1 MTVWLE
7 LERLIDKRRRGVVR
21 TVASDRPAAS
31 RTIFISFPLSCLRVE
46 ESLDA
51 FLTID
56 RRELEMVIMDDAW
69 ITRMYRHWQMLMKLE
84 DVDSLYLS
92 TVQ

>member
-7 LERLIDKRRRGVVR
+7 LERHIDKGRRGVVR
-21 TVASDRPAAS
+21 TVASESRPVVS
-31 RTIFISFPLSCLRVE
+31 RTSFPLSRLRVK

-69 ITRMYRHWQMLMKLE
+69 ITRMYRNWQMLMKLE